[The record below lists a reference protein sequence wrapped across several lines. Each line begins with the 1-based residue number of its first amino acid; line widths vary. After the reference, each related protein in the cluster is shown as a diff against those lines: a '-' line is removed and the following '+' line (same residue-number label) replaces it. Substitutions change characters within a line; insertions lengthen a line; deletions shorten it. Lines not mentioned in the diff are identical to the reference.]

1 MGRKGKDVT
10 EPKTLSEQKHEAILR
25 AAADEFQENGFQ
37 STSMDRIAERA
48 EVSKRTVYNH
58 FSSKDELFKAIAK
71 RLLQRAHLVTVYP
84 FDHEES
90 LEQQLTEI
98 GRREI
103 ELLSSEDFTKLSR
116 VMLAE
121 CIRSPEMA
129 REIFAEIREGESGIA
144 RWIREAAD
152 AGRLRVDDPLMAADQ
167 FTALIKA
174 FVFWPQLVA
183 DAPAPSELAGQAVVD
198 SSVRMFLDHYRV

>member
-1 MGRKGKDVT
+1 MG
-10 EPKTLSEQKHEAILR
+10 EPRTVSEQKHEAILR
-25 AAADEFQENGFQ
+25 AAADEFEENGFQ

-48 EVSKRTVYNH
+48 GVSKRTVYNH
-58 FSSKDELFKAIAK
+58 FSSKDELFKAISK
-71 RLLQRAHLVTVYP
+71 RLLERAHLVTVYP
-84 FDHEES
+84 FSHEET
-90 LEQQLTEI
+90 LERQLREI
-98 GRREI
+98 GHREL
-103 ELLSSEDFTKLSR
+103 ELLCSEDFIKLSR

-129 REIFAEIREGESGIA
+129 RDIFAEIREGESGIA

-152 AGRLRVDDPLMAADQ
+152 AGRLGINDPVMAADQ

-183 DAPAPSELAGQAVVD
+183 DAPAPSELAGRAVVD
-198 SSVRMFLDHYRV
+198 SAVRMFLDRYRV

>member
-1 MGRKGKDVT
+1 MT

-25 AAADEFQENGFQ
+25 AAADEFQEAGFQ

-48 EVSKRTVYNH
+48 GVSKRTVYNH
-58 FSSKDELFKAIAK
+58 FSSKNELFKAISK
-71 RLLQRAHLVTVYP
+71 RLLEHAHLVTVYP
-84 FDHEES
+84 FDHEET
-90 LEQQLTEI
+90 LERQLRDI

-129 REIFAEIREGESGIA
+129 REIFSEIREGESGIA
-144 RWIREAAD
+144 RWIRQAAD
-152 AGRLRVDDPLMAADQ
+152 AGRLRVDDPVMAADQ

-198 SSVRMFLDHYRV
+198 SAVRMFLDHYRV